1 MHGPLYYTRR
11 WRRVDGVMSPAERVP
26 GRGGA
31 LGVRYNQK
39 GGWTVV
45 VRVVVVRAGRGGA
58 APSALVSCFR
68 LSAPRN
74 ALRDSLRSS
83 FTFGQT
89 CPQKRMR
96 AASPKAHATDNAR
109 RRRRCKGC
117 CWGCC
122 PFVVADMGPHAASA
136 VSSDEGV
143 VSPLVDQL
151 VRDFALCGTST
162 DVRTRKDLQ
171 S

>member
-1 MHGPLYYTRR
+1 M
-11 WRRVDGVMSPAERVP
+11 WV
-26 GRGGA
+26 
-31 LGVRYNQK
+31 YNQK

-45 VRVVVVRAGRGGA
+45 VRVVVVLAGRGGA

-89 CPQKRMR
+89 CPRMKSTR
-96 AASPKAHATDNAR
+96 AASPKAQAMEIAR

-117 CWGCC
+117 SGWGCC
-122 PFVVADMGPHAASA
+122 PLVVADMGSRAASA
-136 VSSDEGV
+136 ASSDEGV